1 MITRFRVASSFPRR
15 LEEEGLSP
23 DVVLRQ
29 AGLPMGLFNQEKILV
44 TTEELFALWR
54 GIAEVNSD
62 PALGLRL
69 GSEERIER
77 YDPVS
82 IAALYTRSF
91 RDALHRLARYKQLT
105 CPEEVNIIERSDECA
120 VQFRWLLARE
130 SEPELLLDLCFAWVI
145 GIARRGTGRS
155 VVPLRVE
162 FQRPASH
169 REVFESHFQCPV
181 KFRADRNALVFDKAE
196 IDRPFLTHNPELLA
210 MLAPQLEAELT
221 TRSAQQNTR
230 DQVKIILKRLLAGQR
245 PAVQDVAREM
255 RLSSRTLQRR
265 LTEDGSTFQQLLED
279 ARRELAR
286 HYLLHSSLELNETA
300 YLLGY
305 EDANSFF
312 RAFHS
317 WEGTSPGQW
326 RAIHKAQNYQAEST
340 R

>member
-1 MITRFRVASSFPRR
+1 MMAKRFRVSSVFSKR
-15 LEEEGLSP
+15 LEEAGLSP
-23 DVVLRQ
+23 HMVLRQ

-44 TTEELFALWR
+44 TTDELFALWY
-54 GIAEVNSD
+54 GLAEISSD
-62 PALGLRL
+62 PAIGLRL
-69 GSEERIER
+69 GSDDRMEH

-91 RDALHRLARYKQLT
+91 RDALQRFARYKQLT
-105 CPEEVNIIERSDECA
+105 CPEEILIIEEGDECA
-120 VQFRWLLARE
+120 VQFKWLLTSE
-130 SEPELLLDLCFAWVI
+130 SVPSALLDTCFARVI
-145 GIARRGTGRS
+145 AIGQRGTGRP
-155 VVPLRVE
+155 VFPLRVE
-162 FQRPASH
+162 FQRAAAHS
-169 REVFESHFQCPV
+169 EIFEDHFRCPV
-181 KFRADRNALVFDKAE
+181 IFNADRNALIFSRTD
-196 IDRPFLTHNPELLA
+196 IDRPFLTHNAELLA

-221 TRSAQQNTR
+221 SHKRQQTTR

-245 PAVQDVAREM
+245 PAMQDVAREM

-279 ARRELAR
+279 ARREMAR

-312 RAFHS
+312 RAFHH

-326 RAIHKAQNYQAEST
+326 RSIHKSSEAKII
-340 R
+340 